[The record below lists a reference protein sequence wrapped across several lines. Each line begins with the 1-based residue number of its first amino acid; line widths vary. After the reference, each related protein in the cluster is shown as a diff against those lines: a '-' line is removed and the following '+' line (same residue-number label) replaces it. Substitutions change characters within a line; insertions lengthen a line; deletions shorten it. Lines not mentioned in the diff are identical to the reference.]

1 MRNPVLH
8 PKITSILFIVL
19 FSQTLSAAEGLP
31 ELTQE
36 ELENYEFEI
45 EDSQVTVKD
54 LTLGQRYVLS
64 TQRRELG
71 DLVARRLG
79 ILKLRGDRSDLDT
92 LQKLVDKKLLRDT
105 REWQSLGIVFGDL
118 LASEFDL
125 HWVSYEDEVGTSKA
139 LRWRKTENYVFPVT
153 MFSKRVQ
160 FREKV
165 NVPAVFEKIEA
176 DIARFKEYEKTRP
189 VFK

>member
-71 DLVARRLG
+71 DLVARRLA
-79 ILKLRGDRSDLDT
+79 T
-92 LQKLVDKKLLRDT
+92 
-105 REWQSLGIVFGDL
+105 
-118 LASEFDL
+118 A
-125 HWVSYEDEVGTSKA
+125 
-139 LRWRKTENYVFPVT
+139 
-153 MFSKRVQ
+153 
-160 FREKV
+160 
-165 NVPAVFEKIEA
+165 
-176 DIARFKEYEKTRP
+176 
-189 VFK
+189 